1 MLTVI
6 QLIEAL
12 VTLPPDT
19 PVAMVMYDD
28 PAMEMYAVGEVKLG
42 EEFGFENAN
51 YWMTDESAVV
61 LISEDVVLVDPEELE
76 EAK

>member
-19 PVAMVMYDD
+19 PVAMVMHDD

-42 EEFGFENAN
+42 EEFGFESDNH
-51 YWMTDESAVV
+51 WMTDESAVV
-61 LISEDVVLVDPEELE
+61 LISEDIVLVDPEEFE
-76 EAK
+76 EVK